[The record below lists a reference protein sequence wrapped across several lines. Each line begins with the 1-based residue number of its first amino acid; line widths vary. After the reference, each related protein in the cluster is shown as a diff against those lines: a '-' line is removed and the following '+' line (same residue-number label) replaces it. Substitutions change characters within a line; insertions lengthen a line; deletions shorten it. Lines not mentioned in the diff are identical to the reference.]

1 MDSELVYSRKERV
14 SVFISTLFGYGLD
27 FYNILI
33 ISFLMSAIQK
43 SLGITLTQAG
53 TITSVT
59 LIGSV
64 FGGVFFGWIGD
75 RIGRKTSLL
84 LTLGLFSF
92 GALLSAFSWNFASLL
107 FFRLVTGVGLGG
119 EWGAGVVLFNEVW
132 DRNRRGFGSALIQA
146 ASTAG
151 IGAASVISVWALGSF
166 SPDWGW
172 RVALLTGASPIILMI
187 YVRFWMPES
196 RLWLEY
202 ERLRKAGQLPV
213 EKASAKAP
221 IIEIFRGTSLI
232 YTLIGFT
239 MVSGYMFAFY
249 SVTVF
254 MPGFMTELGAPPAVI
269 RSVSLIFAGVMACAY
284 IIFGWFSD
292 GLGRKVSVAIPTLIC
307 IVGYGGIY
315 LSAGSQYT
323 GSLAWLLLMWY
334 VVWGV
339 GQISAGMFGPW
350 FSELYP
356 VEVRST
362 AVSTIYVVGR
372 GVGSLAPLLVPIIV
386 ATLQTH
392 LINGMM
398 VGAMA
403 AVICLIAALIL
414 PETAGRR
421 FSVIETKQPTPGV
434 ASSFPTSMPG
444 QVQS

>member
-1 MDSELVYSRKERV
+1 MDNEASYSRKERT

-53 TITSVT
+53 TITTVT
-59 LIGSV
+59 LVGSV

-84 LTLGLFSF
+84 LTLGLFSL
-92 GALLSAFSWNFASLL
+92 GAILSAFSWNFESLL
-107 FFRLVTGVGLGG
+107 FFRIITGIGLGG

-151 IGAASVISVWALGSF
+151 IGAASVVSVWALGSF
-166 SPDWGW
+166 GPDWGW
-172 RVALLTGASPIILMI
+172 RVALLTGASPIFLMI

-196 RLWLEY
+196 RLWLQY
-202 ERLRKAGQLPV
+202 EQLRKSGQLPP
-213 EKASAKAP
+213 EKAAAKTP

-254 MPGFMTELGAPPAVI
+254 MPGFMTELGAPPSVV
-269 RSVSLIFAGVMACAY
+269 RSVSLIFAGVMAVAY
-284 IIFGWFSD
+284 VLFGWFSD
-292 GLGRKVSVAIPTLIC
+292 RLGRKVSVAIPTLIG
-307 IVGYGGIY
+307 IIGYGGIY
-315 LSAGSQYT
+315 LSGGAQYP
-323 GSLAWLLLMWY
+323 GSLAWLLLVWY
-334 VVWGV
+334 VVWGI
-339 GQISAGMFGPW
+339 GQVAAGMFGPW

-372 GVGSLAPLLVPIIV
+372 GVGSVAPLLVPV
-386 ATLQTH
+386 VVSSLHVH
-392 LINGMM
+392 LIVGMM
-398 VGAMA
+398 IGAIA
-403 AVICLIAALIL
+403 AVICLIAALVL

-421 FSVIETKQPTPGV
+421 FAVIETKQPTSDAPLQHV
-434 ASSFPTSMPG
+434 APAPRPARS
-444 QVQS
+444 